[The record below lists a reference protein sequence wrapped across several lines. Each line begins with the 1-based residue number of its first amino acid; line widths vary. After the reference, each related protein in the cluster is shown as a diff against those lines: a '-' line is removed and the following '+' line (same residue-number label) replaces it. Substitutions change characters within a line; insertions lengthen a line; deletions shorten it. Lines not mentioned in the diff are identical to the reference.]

1 MTRTT
6 SERRIGG
13 GTIRARALAYAVD
26 VVAVLGAV
34 VLAQCARGRRSIRGV
49 VRGFVVAGLLAG
61 PYHVLLEGGVGQTVG
76 KRLLGIAVVRED
88 GGPCTYRAALIRT
101 LYRFVDW
108 FPAAYGV
115 GLLSMV
121 LDGRCRR
128 LGDRAAGTVVV
139 WAESTRRRDE
149 GRS

>member
-1 MTRTT
+1 MTRTPPEART
-6 SERRIGG
+6 DRTVRR
-13 GTIRARALAYAVD
+13 RALAYAAD

-34 VLAQCARGRRSIRGV
+34 GLFECARGRRSVRDA

-76 KRLLGIAVVRED
+76 KRLLGIAVVTDE
-88 GGPCTYRAALIRT
+88 GEVPTYRAALTRT

-108 FPAAYGV
+108 LPAAYGV

-121 LDGRCRR
+121 LDGRNRR

-139 WAESTRRRDE
+139 RTDDSPDRTGSRE
-149 GRS
+149 

>member
-6 SERRIGG
+6 PNLRTDGDLIRR
-13 GTIRARALAYAVD
+13 RVLAYLAD

-34 VLAQCARGRRSIRGV
+34 ALFQRARERLSVRGAL
-49 VRGFVVAGLLAG
+49 RGFVVAGALAG
-61 PYHVLLEGGVGQTVG
+61 PYHVLLEGGVGQTAG
-76 KRLLGIAVVRED
+76 KRLFGVAVVRAD
-88 GGPCTYRAALIRT
+88 GEPCTYRAALTRT

-108 FPAAYGV
+108 LPAAYGV

-121 LDGRCRR
+121 LDGRNRR

-139 WAESTRRRDE
+139 RTDDSPDRTE
-149 GRS
+149 GRE

>member
-1 MTRTT
+1 MTRTSPAART
-6 SERRIGG
+6 DRTVRR
-13 GTIRARALAYAVD
+13 RALAYAAD

-34 VLAQCARGRRSIRGV
+34 GLFEWARGRRSVRDA

-76 KRLLGIAVVRED
+76 KRLLGIAVVTDEGD
-88 GGPCTYRAALIRT
+88 VPTYRAAFTRT

-108 FPAAYGV
+108 LPAAYGV

-121 LDGRCRR
+121 LDGRNRR
-128 LGDRAAGTVVV
+128 LGDRTAGTVVV
-139 WAESTRRRDE
+139 RTDDSPDRTGSRE
-149 GRS
+149 